1 MSYILNALRKS
12 EQERQA
18 KQPETITDQVLMPPP
33 QKSRKT
39 ALLIGGLLA
48 VNLLALPVLVWY
60 LKQADDTPA
69 KPQAHVQPLPKK
81 AVQNTLPLPV
91 KPVDDKTVSGQ
102 DAKKELT
109 AAVMP
114 VQETRSPSMPEA
126 AAPAA
131 TASSIEELA
140 AVKQAAEGK
149 AAKQGRPDK
158 AESSAQTAPPSGAI
172 SRQGQPGKG
181 ESQARRVHGV
191 LAARSLNDSEGEVNN
206 SEEKKTD
213 TAPAGPQEIPLF
225 RDLPYNFR
233 SSAPKMSINVFMYA
247 AKPEDRFVVL
257 NMTKY
262 KAGQTTKDS
271 VEIREIRPDGVIAS
285 YEGRVF
291 RIERP

>member
-18 KQPETITDQVLMPPP
+18 KQPETITDQVLMPPA

-60 LKQADDTPA
+60 LKKADDTPA
-69 KPQAHVQPLPKK
+69 KPQAHAQPLPKK
-81 AVQNTLPLPV
+81 AVQKTLPIPLNS
-91 KPVDDKTVSGQ
+91 VDDKTVSGQ
-102 DAKKELT
+102 EAKKELT

-114 VQETRSPSMPEA
+114 AQETMSPSVPEA

-149 AAKQGRPDK
+149 AAKEGRPDK
-158 AESSAQTAPPSGAI
+158 SESSAQTAPPSGAI
-172 SRQGQPGKG
+172 SQQGQIRK

-191 LAARSLNDSEGEVNN
+191 LASRSLNNSEGEVNK

-213 TAPAGPQEIPLF
+213 AASAEPQEIPLF
-225 RDLPYNFR
+225 KDLPYNFR

-271 VEIREIRPDGVIAS
+271 VEIREIRPDGIIAS
-285 YEGRVF
+285 YGGEVF

>member
-18 KQPETITDQVLMPPP
+18 KQPETITDQVLMPSP

-60 LKQADDTPA
+60 LKKADDIPA
-69 KPQAHVQPLPKK
+69 KPQAHAQPSPISLKPIDGK
-81 AVQNTLPLPV
+81 TL
-91 KPVDDKTVSGQ
+91 SGQ

-114 VQETRSPSMPEA
+114 AQETMSPSMPEA

-140 AVKQAAEGK
+140 AVKQAVEEK

-158 AESSAQTAPPSGAI
+158 SESSAQTAPPSAAI
-172 SRQGQPGKG
+172 SQQGQIRKK
-181 ESQARRVHGV
+181 SQARQVHGV
-191 LAARSLNDSEGEVNN
+191 LASRSLNNSEGEVNKI
-206 SEEKKTD
+206 EEKKTES
-213 TAPAGPQEIPLF
+213 AAAEPQKIPLF
-225 RDLPYNFR
+225 KDLPYNFR
-233 SSAPKMSINVFMYA
+233 NSAPKMSINVFMYA
-247 AKPEDRFVVL
+247 AKPEERFVVL

-271 VEIREIRPDGVIAS
+271 VEIKEIRPDGIVAG
-285 YEGRVF
+285 YGGKVF